1 MSQVDNKE
9 RQGLSLVLSRNAFY
23 RDAYRRV
30 IFALIMLFLINVGL
44 LVTILVKVFNP
55 PQPQYFATTADGRII
70 PTHQLTDPVVSD
82 AFVSQWVAN
91 AVRQSFSVDY
101 IHWRKQLQDASVNFT
116 PDGWRYFLDALKKS
130 NNLNTL
136 QSMKLVS
143 SATIVSAPRI
153 TAKMVV
159 GKRYAWKVELPL
171 LITYTDGKK
180 TNINMPMKVS
190 VIVVR
195 EPVKDYP
202 QRIAINNF
210 LPEVQGQ
217 SQS

>member
-1 MSQVDNKE
+1 MSNADKKQQ
-9 RQGLSLVLSRNAFY
+9 QGLALVLSRNAFY

-30 IFALIMLFLINVGL
+30 VFVLIMLFLINVGL
-44 LVTILVKVFNP
+44 LATILIKVFNP
-55 PQPQYFATTADGRII
+55 PQPQYFATTADGRILS
-70 PTHQLTDPVVSD
+70 THKLTDPVVSD
-82 AFVSQWVAN
+82 AYVSQWVAN
-91 AVRQSFSVDY
+91 AVRRAFSVDY
-101 IHWRKQLQDASVNFT
+101 VHWRKQLQDASVNFT

-143 SATIVSAPRI
+143 SASIISAPQI
-153 TAKMVV
+153 TAKMIV
-159 GKRYAWKVELPL
+159 GKQYAWKVELPL
-171 LITYTDGKK
+171 LVTYTDGKK
-180 TNINMPMKVS
+180 ENISMPMKVS

-195 EPVKDYP
+195 VPVKDYP

-210 LPEVQGQ
+210 LPELQGP

>member
-1 MSQVDNKE
+1 MSNMNDKK
-9 RQGLSLVLSRNAFY
+9 GLTLVLSRNAFY

-30 IFALIMLFLINVGL
+30 VFALITLFLINVGL
-44 LVTILVKVFNP
+44 LATVLIKLFNP
-55 PQPQYFATTADGRII
+55 PQPQYFATTADGRVIN
-70 PTHQLTDPVVSD
+70 THKLTDPVVSD
-82 AFVSQWVAN
+82 AFVTQWVAN
-91 AVRQSFSVDY
+91 SVRRAFSVDFV
-101 IHWRKQLQDASVNFT
+101 HWRKQLQDASVNFT
-116 PDGWRYFLDALKKS
+116 PEGWRYFLDALKKS

-136 QSMKLVS
+136 QDMKLVS
-143 SATIVSAPRI
+143 SATIVSAPQI

-159 GKRYAWKVELPL
+159 GKQYAWKVELPL

-180 TNINMPMKVS
+180 TTINMPMKVS

-195 EPVKDYP
+195 VPVKDYP

-210 LPEVQGQ
+210 LPQVE